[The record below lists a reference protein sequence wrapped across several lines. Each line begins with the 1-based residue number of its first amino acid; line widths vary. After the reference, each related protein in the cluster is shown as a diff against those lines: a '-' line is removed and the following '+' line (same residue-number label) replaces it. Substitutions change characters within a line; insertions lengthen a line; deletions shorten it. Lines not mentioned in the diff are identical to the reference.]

1 MICNNFTFSQQLY
14 LNSKILIFLALRSL
28 SSPIFHGNKKT
39 STWTSPPARG
49 TQDWYVRY
57 GGAEHLDLAALQ
69 RAVDRL
75 VQRHSA
81 LRTTLSPDAAVREA
95 MDRAAGMWQLML
107 GDFLDGQR
115 CFAGKHV
122 ECCMK
127 MS

>member
-1 MICNNFTFSQQLY
+1 M
-14 LNSKILIFLALRSL
+14 
-28 SSPIFHGNKKT
+28 GKT
-39 STWTSPPARG
+39 STSTSPPARG

-107 GDFLDGQR
+107 GDFFGWTEMFCGETCGMLYED
-115 CFAGKHV
+115 
-122 ECCMK
+122 ELNLI
-127 MS
+127 